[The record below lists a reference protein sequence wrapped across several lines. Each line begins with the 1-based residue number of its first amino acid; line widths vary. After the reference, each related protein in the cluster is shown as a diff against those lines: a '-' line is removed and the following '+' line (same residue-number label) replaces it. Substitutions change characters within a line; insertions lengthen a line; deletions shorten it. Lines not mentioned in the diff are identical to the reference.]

1 MNQWRRGS
9 EEGMTEWR
17 ESEEGMNQWR
27 RLEEGMIE
35 GMRGLKYVQGM
46 EDS

>member
-1 MNQWRRGS
+1 
-9 EEGMTEWR
+9 MTEWR

-27 RLEEGMIE
+27 RLEEGMNE
-35 GMRGLKYVQGM
+35 GRRGLKYVQGM